1 MPPEDRDDYQ
11 VGYGKPPRH
20 TRFSKGR
27 CGNPRGRPSGSKN
40 LRTLLAKALSET
52 IVVVENGGRKK
63 MTKRAAVIAQLVNK
77 SAKADLRAIKILL
90 DVEKEVETHSTSGPG
105 AAGATPADL
114 DHSDREIIERFLK
127 KQGRNSNDL

>member
-1 MPPEDRDDYQ
+1 MPPEDEDDYR

-20 TRFSKGR
+20 TRFSKGQ

-40 LRTLLAKALSET
+40 LRTLLAEALSQT
-52 IVVVENGGRKK
+52 VTVVENGGRKK
-63 MTKRAAVIAQLVNK
+63 VTKRAAMIAQLVNK

-90 DVEKEVETHSTSGPG
+90 DLDREIETRAAAGPG

-114 DHSDREIIERFLK
+114 DHRDRDIIERFLK
-127 KQGRNSNDL
+127 KQGKNPDEL